1 MTPDTCPY
9 CGAPRSGEGR
19 ERIYWSCGTNSARQG
34 RQCARYVRVRISQL
48 RRMADAARSWIAIMD
63 QSDSFSADEPG
74 AEWIKRNR
82 LRLDRLLSDCLREI
96 DRLRGGA

>member
-48 RRMADAARSWIAIMD
+48 KRMAHIAYRASIMCRKERDRARMERFLDA
-63 QSDSFSADEPG
+63 
-74 AEWIKRNR
+74 
-82 LRLDRLLSDCLREI
+82 CLREI
-96 DRLRGGA
+96 DRLRGGS